1 NFYSEKE
8 IEDIIYKNKELSKI
22 KNEEIRDYI
31 DFLEYQKP
39 YISSWKS
46 YYSRFGYKGK
56 KIDLSKVPSMVNEA
70 LLEVDK
76 VKNNYL
82 KLRYFF
88 IALRL
93 SHYNNLD
100 NTLQIYEKYKY
111 LLKNSNSIVKE
122 WIQGLYAGMLIKK
135 GEVVKGVYEFTK
147 LFGEDKYNW
156 HLAYYNFKYIKT
168 DEQWN

>member
-39 YISSWKS
+39 YISSDRW
-46 YYSRFGYKGK
+46 YYQKFGYKGVKFDMSKLPVVIK
-56 KIDLSKVPSMVNEA
+56 KA
-70 LLEVDK
+70 LKRVETVSSR
-76 VKNNYL
+76 YL

-93 SHYNNLD
+93 AHYNNLD

-111 LLKNSNSIVKE
+111 LLKNSNSIVKD
-122 WIQGLYAGMLIKK
+122 WIQGLYAGILIKK